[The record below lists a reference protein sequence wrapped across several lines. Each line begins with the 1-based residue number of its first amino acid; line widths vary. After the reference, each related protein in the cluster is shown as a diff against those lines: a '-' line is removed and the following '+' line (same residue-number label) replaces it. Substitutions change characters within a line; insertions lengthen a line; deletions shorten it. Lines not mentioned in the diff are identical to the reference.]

1 MRITDFIH
9 KTTAFTLAE
18 MMVILTVMSVVMAAT
33 MPIITAPDSAMLGGT
48 VSDDN
53 LWAKGN
59 NFKSISTANFVA
71 VGMAPDV
78 NTPSTGTAGLFINNK
93 ADESSPSQILFTV
106 SPDGKKVYNAGRLYL
121 GYMDTYNVAIG
132 ANALMDTKLEMPAAV
147 HNDYKNVAIGDWTM
161 KRGSTSG
168 RVGSVAIGSMAS
180 YGSSPYNSVAIGY
193 AALAVGSTQN
203 NDNNVGIGYMAGYDG
218 SPSNP
223 LNRTVDIGYLAGYNT
238 SSYGYRE
245 NLTNIG
251 YQAGAMSEARHAVNI
266 GYLAGFG
273 NHPTSTGSN
282 QVLGAVNIG
291 TNAGAMP
298 IMVYDNTSNGRSA
311 NYHVAMGDHA
321 LYAPM
326 ASVDEVVA
334 VGSYAGYNLKGDSI
348 GSVFI
353 GRKAGY
359 NIQQGNPHNF
369 ELVNIGNYAGY
380 RGSGTAVAIGYKAG
394 ATLANYTTYAGAGSS
409 QTAKKMNEIA
419 IGYMSGANTLDSKTT
434 SYGNIAIGHYSLTG
448 ANSSNSQ
455 LMVNNICIGKESCYQ
470 GSNATYS
477 LFLGKYASAAPGTLS
492 TRKDTMFSVI
502 AYEWPLF
509 DYTHTKDSKYGYSR
523 ISSAGAQ
530 GGGMVGFD
538 TTSKRILHYT
548 GTDGFSYAQMVV
560 AQTKQ
565 YWGDATYFRSTAF
578 IFDTTRLYGPST
590 ALSSYVT
597 SDKTLKENINP
608 LKYSLNE
615 LRNINVY
622 EYNYRDEPS
631 TRRIG
636 VIAQELLNIV
646 PEAVD
651 KTNQNAYKVNP
662 DWIFYTM
669 VNSLRDLDKTVES
682 CKSSL
687 LAYAK
692 EYQSLST
699 KMKSLEKEQKQLE
712 KERKSL
718 ERQINKAYRKAK
730 KMEKSA

>member
-53 LWAKGN
+53 LWIKGN

-132 ANALMDTKLEMPAAV
+132 ANALTETKLEIPAAV
-147 HNDYKNVAIGDWTM
+147 YNDYKNVAIGDWAM
-161 KRGSTSG
+161 GRGSTSG

-218 SPSNP
+218 SPSHP
-223 LNRTVDIGYLAGYNT
+223 LNRTVNIGYLAGYNT

-273 NHPTSTGSN
+273 NHPTAPTSN

-298 IMVYDNTSNGRSA
+298 LMADDNTSNCRSA

-334 VGSYAGYNLKGDSI
+334 IGAYAGYNLRGDTKGA
-348 GSVFI
+348 VFI
-353 GRKAGY
+353 GNRAGY
-359 NIQQGNPHNF
+359 QIQQGNIRNY
-369 ELVNIGNYAGY
+369 ELVSIGSYANYNGV
-380 RGSGTAVAIGYKAG
+380 GTTVAIGYMAG
-394 ATLANYTTYAGAGSS
+394 STKGAISNYAGSGSS
-409 QTAKKMNEIA
+409 QTQNDKKMNEIA
-419 IGYMSGANTLDSKTT
+419 IGHKAGASCVNSRLN
-434 SYGNIAIGHYSLTG
+434 SYGNIAIGHNALEET
-448 ANSSNSQ
+448 
-455 LMVNNICIGKESCYQ
+455 NNYNAVIKSICIGYGSC
-470 GSNATYS
+470 APDTKAVYS
-477 LFLGKYASAAPGTLS
+477 ILLGQYASANPNTGS
-492 TRKDTMFSVI
+492 NNKYPMFSIISPTWYTNASYLGLDGIHRNPKGGTVVRFDNSSLNRLLKYRSSDANNYSQMIIAETSLVNSPIGNDNDYNDNSVI
-502 AYEWPLF
+502 ILDA
-509 DYTHTKDSKYGYSR
+509 TNIYGP
-523 ISSAGAQ
+523 
-530 GGGMVGFD
+530 
-538 TTSKRILHYT
+538 TSKPTGYT
-548 GTDGFSYAQMVV
+548 S
-560 AQTKQ
+560 
-565 YWGDATYFRSTAF
+565 
-578 IFDTTRLYGPST
+578 
-590 ALSSYVT
+590 
-597 SDKTLKENINP
+597 SDKTLKENVKP
-608 LKYSLNE
+608 LKYSLAEINR
-615 LRNINVY
+615 LNVY
-622 EYNYRDEPS
+622 EYSYQDEPDV
-631 TRRIG
+631 RRIG
-636 VIAQELLNIV
+636 VIAQELKKVI

-651 KTNQNAYKVNP
+651 ISKKESFTINP
-662 DWIFYTM
+662 DWVFYTM
-669 VNSLRDLDKTVES
+669 FNAVKELDKTVES

-692 EYQSLST
+692 EYQSLSI

-718 ERQINKAYRKAK
+718 EKQINKAYRKAE

>member
-53 LWAKGN
+53 LWTKGT

-121 GYMDTYNVAIG
+121 GYMDNYNVAIG
-132 ANALMDTKLEMPAAV
+132 ANALTETKLEIPAAV
-147 HNDYKNVAIGDWTM
+147 YNDYKNVAIGDWAM
-161 KRGSTSG
+161 RRGSTSG
-168 RVGSVAIGSMAS
+168 RIGSVAIGSMAF

-218 SPSNP
+218 NPSHP

-273 NHPTSTGSN
+273 NHPTSSSSN

-298 IMVYDNTSNGRSA
+298 LMADDNTSNRRSA

-334 VGSYAGYNLKGDSI
+334 IGAYAGYNLRGDTKGA
-348 GSVFI
+348 VFI
-353 GRKAGY
+353 GNRAGY
-359 NIQQGNPHNF
+359 QIQQGNIRNY
-369 ELVNIGNYAGY
+369 ELVSIGSYANYNGV
-380 RGSGTAVAIGYKAG
+380 GTTVAIGYMAG
-394 ATLANYTTYAGAGSS
+394 STKGAISNYTGSGSS
-409 QTAKKMNEIA
+409 QTQNDKKMNEIA
-419 IGYMSGANTLDSKTT
+419 IGHKAGASCVNDRLN
-434 SYGNIAIGHYSLTG
+434 SYGNIAIGHNALEET
-448 ANSSNSQ
+448 
-455 LMVNNICIGKESCYQ
+455 NNNNAVIKSICIGYGSCAP
-470 GSNATYS
+470 NTKAVYS
-477 LFLGKYASAAPGTLS
+477 ILLGQYASANPNTGS
-492 TRKDTMFSVI
+492 NNKYPMFSVI
-502 AYEWPLF
+502 SPAWNTNTSYLGLDGIHRNPKGGTVVRF
-509 DYTHTKDSKYGYSR
+509 DNSSSNRLLKYRSSDANNYSQM
-523 ISSAGAQ
+523 IIAETSLSN
-530 GGGMVGFD
+530 VFD
-538 TTSKRILHYT
+538 FYNDYSVIILDATNIYGPTSKPTGYT
-548 GTDGFSYAQMVV
+548 S
-560 AQTKQ
+560 
-565 YWGDATYFRSTAF
+565 
-578 IFDTTRLYGPST
+578 
-590 ALSSYVT
+590 
-597 SDKTLKENINP
+597 SDKTLKENVKP
-608 LKYSLNE
+608 LKYSLAEINR
-615 LRNINVY
+615 LNVY
-622 EYNYRDEPS
+622 EYSYQDEPDV
-631 TRRIG
+631 RRIG
-636 VIAQELLNIV
+636 VIAQELKKVI

-651 KTNQNAYKVNP
+651 ISKKESFTINP
-662 DWIFYTM
+662 DWVFYTM
-669 VNSLRDLDKTVES
+669 FNAVKELDKTVES

-692 EYQSLST
+692 EYQSLSI

-718 ERQINKAYRKAK
+718 EKQINKAYRKAE

>member
-132 ANALMDTKLEMPAAV
+132 ANALMNTKLEMPAAV

-161 KRGSTSG
+161 GRGSTSG

-193 AALAVGSTQN
+193 AALAVGKTQN

-218 SPSNP
+218 SPSHP
-223 LNRTVDIGYLAGYNT
+223 LNRTVNIGYLAGYNT

-273 NHPTSTGSN
+273 NHPTGPTSN

-298 IMVYDNTSNGRSA
+298 IAEYVNTSINCSA

-326 ASVDEVVA
+326 ALVDEVVA
-334 VGSYAGYNLKGDSI
+334 VGSYAGYNLRGDTKGA
-348 GSVFI
+348 VFI
-353 GRKAGY
+353 GNRAGY
-359 NIQQGNPHNF
+359 QIQQGNIRNY
-369 ELVNIGNYAGY
+369 ELVSIGSYANYNGV
-380 RGSGTAVAIGYKAG
+380 GTTVAIGYMAG
-394 ATLANYTTYAGAGSS
+394 STKGAISNYAGSGSS
-409 QTAKKMNEIA
+409 QTQSDKKMNEIA
-419 IGYMSGANTLDSKTT
+419 IGHKAGASSVNSRLN
-434 SYGNIAIGHYSLTG
+434 SYGNIAIGHNALEET
-448 ANSSNSQ
+448 
-455 LMVNNICIGKESCYQ
+455 NNNNAVIKSICIGYGSC
-470 GSNATYS
+470 APDTKAVYS
-477 LFLGKYASAAPGTLS
+477 ILLGQYASANPNTGS
-492 TRKDTMFSVI
+492 NNKYPMFSVI
-502 AYEWPLF
+502 SPTWYTNASYLGLDGIHRNPKGGTVVRF
-509 DYTHTKDSKYGYSR
+509 DNSSLNRLLKYRSSDANNYSQMIIAETSLSKTFDFYNDYSVIILDATNIYGP
-523 ISSAGAQ
+523 
-530 GGGMVGFD
+530 
-538 TTSKRILHYT
+538 TSKPTGYT
-548 GTDGFSYAQMVV
+548 S
-560 AQTKQ
+560 
-565 YWGDATYFRSTAF
+565 
-578 IFDTTRLYGPST
+578 
-590 ALSSYVT
+590 
-597 SDKTLKENINP
+597 SDKTLKENVKP
-608 LKYSLNE
+608 LKYSLAEINR
-615 LRNINVY
+615 LNVY
-622 EYNYRDEPS
+622 EYSYQDEPDV
-631 TRRIG
+631 RRIG
-636 VIAQELLNIV
+636 VIAQELKKVI

-651 KTNQNAYKVNP
+651 ISKKESFTINP
-662 DWIFYTM
+662 DWVFYTM
-669 VNSLRDLDKTVES
+669 FNAIKELDKTVES

-692 EYQSLST
+692 EYQSLSI

-718 ERQINKAYRKAK
+718 EKQINKAYRKAE

>member
-9 KTTAFTLAE
+9 RTTAFTLAE

-48 VSDDN
+48 VSGDN

-132 ANALMDTKLEMPAAV
+132 ANALTETKLEIPATV

-161 KRGSTSG
+161 GRGSTSG

-193 AALAVGSTQN
+193 AALAVGKTQN

-251 YQAGAMSEARHAVNI
+251 YQAGAMSEAKHAVNI

-273 NHPTSTGSN
+273 NHPTGSY

-298 IMVYDNTSNGRSA
+298 LMADDNTSNRRSA

-334 VGSYAGYNLKGDSI
+334 IGAYAGYNLRGDTKGA
-348 GSVFI
+348 VFI
-353 GRKAGY
+353 GNRAGY
-359 NIQQGNPHNF
+359 QIQQGNIRNY
-369 ELVNIGNYAGY
+369 ELVSIGSYANYNGV
-380 RGSGTAVAIGYKAG
+380 GTTVAIGYMAG
-394 ATLANYTTYAGAGSS
+394 STKGAISNYTGSGSS
-409 QTAKKMNEIA
+409 QTQNDKKMNEIA
-419 IGYMSGANTLDSKTT
+419 IGHKAGASCVNDRLN
-434 SYGNIAIGHYSLTG
+434 SYGNIAIGHNALEET
-448 ANSSNSQ
+448 
-455 LMVNNICIGKESCYQ
+455 NNNNAVIKSICIGYGSCAP
-470 GSNATYS
+470 NTKAVYS
-477 LFLGKYASAAPGTLS
+477 ILLGQYASANPNTGS
-492 TRKDTMFSVI
+492 NNKYPMFSVI
-502 AYEWPLF
+502 SPAWNTNTSYLGLDGIHRNPKGGTVVRF
-509 DYTHTKDSKYGYSR
+509 DNSSSNRLLKYRSSDANNYSQMIIAETR
-523 ISSAGAQ
+523 LSN
-530 GGGMVGFD
+530 VFD
-538 TTSKRILHYT
+538 FYNDYSVIILDATNIYGPTSKPTGYT
-548 GTDGFSYAQMVV
+548 S
-560 AQTKQ
+560 
-565 YWGDATYFRSTAF
+565 
-578 IFDTTRLYGPST
+578 
-590 ALSSYVT
+590 
-597 SDKTLKENINP
+597 SDKTLKENVKP
-608 LKYSLNE
+608 LKYSLAEINR
-615 LRNINVY
+615 LNVY
-622 EYNYRDEPS
+622 EYSYQDEPDV
-631 TRRIG
+631 RRIG
-636 VIAQELLNIV
+636 VIAQELKKVI

-651 KTNQNAYKVNP
+651 ISKKESFTINP
-662 DWIFYTM
+662 DWVFYTM
-669 VNSLRDLDKTVES
+669 FNAVKELDKTVES

-692 EYQSLST
+692 EYQSLSI

-718 ERQINKAYRKAK
+718 EKQINKAYRKAE

>member
-53 LWAKGN
+53 LWIKGN

-132 ANALMDTKLEMPAAV
+132 ANALTETKLEIPAAV
-147 HNDYKNVAIGDWTM
+147 YNDYKNVAIGDWAM
-161 KRGSTSG
+161 RRGSTSG
-168 RVGSVAIGSMAS
+168 RIGSVAIGSMAF

-218 SPSNP
+218 SPSHP

-273 NHPTSTGSN
+273 NHPTSSSSN

-298 IMVYDNTSNGRSA
+298 IAEYVNTSNNCSA

-326 ASVDEVVA
+326 ALVDEVVA
-334 VGSYAGYNLKGDSI
+334 IGSYAGYNLRGDTKGA
-348 GSVFI
+348 VFI
-353 GRKAGY
+353 GNRAGY
-359 NIQQGNPHNF
+359 QIQQGNIRNY
-369 ELVNIGNYAGY
+369 ELVSIGSYANYNGV
-380 RGSGTAVAIGYKAG
+380 GTTVAIGYMAG
-394 ATLANYTTYAGAGSS
+394 STKGAISNYTGSGSS
-409 QTAKKMNEIA
+409 QTQNDKKMNEIA
-419 IGYMSGANTLDSKTT
+419 IGHKAGASCVNDRLN
-434 SYGNIAIGHYSLTG
+434 SYGNIAIGHNALEET
-448 ANSSNSQ
+448 
-455 LMVNNICIGKESCYQ
+455 NNNNAVIKSICIGYGSCAP
-470 GSNATYS
+470 NTKAVYS
-477 LFLGKYASAAPGTLS
+477 ILLGQYASANPNTGS
-492 TRKDTMFSVI
+492 NNKYPMFSVI
-502 AYEWPLF
+502 SPAWNTNASYLGLDGIHRNPKGGTVVRF
-509 DYTHTKDSKYGYSR
+509 DNSSSNRLLKYRSSDANNYSQMIIAETR
-523 ISSAGAQ
+523 LSN
-530 GGGMVGFD
+530 VFD
-538 TTSKRILHYT
+538 FYNDYSVIILDATNIYGPTSKPTGYT
-548 GTDGFSYAQMVV
+548 S
-560 AQTKQ
+560 
-565 YWGDATYFRSTAF
+565 
-578 IFDTTRLYGPST
+578 
-590 ALSSYVT
+590 
-597 SDKTLKENINP
+597 SDKTLKENVKP
-608 LKYSLNE
+608 LKYSLAEINR
-615 LRNINVY
+615 LNVY
-622 EYNYRDEPS
+622 EYSYQDEPDV
-631 TRRIG
+631 RRIG
-636 VIAQELLNIV
+636 VIAQELKKVI

-651 KTNQNAYKVNP
+651 ISKKESFTINP
-662 DWIFYTM
+662 DWVFYTM
-669 VNSLRDLDKTVES
+669 FNAVKELDKTVES

-692 EYQSLST
+692 EYQSLSI

-718 ERQINKAYRKAK
+718 EKQINKAYRKAE

>member
-1 MRITDFIH
+1 MHIRELLH

-48 VSDDN
+48 VSGDN
-53 LWAKGN
+53 LWTKGN

-106 SPDGKKVYNAGRLYL
+106 SPDGKTVYNAGRLYL
-121 GYMDTYNVAIG
+121 GSMDTYNVAIG
-132 ANALMDTKLEMPAAV
+132 ANALTETKLQIPAV
-147 HNDYKNVAIGDWTM
+147 VYNDYKNVAIGDWAM
-161 KRGSTSG
+161 GRGSASG

-218 SPSNP
+218 SPSHP

-273 NHPTSTGSN
+273 NHPTGAGSN

-298 IMVYDNTSNGRSA
+298 LSEYDNTSNDRSA

-334 VGSYAGYNLKGDSI
+334 IGSYAGYNLRGDTKGA
-348 GSVFI
+348 VFI
-353 GRKAGY
+353 GNKAGY
-359 NIQQGNPHNF
+359 RIQQGNIRNY
-369 ELVNIGNYAGY
+369 ELVSIGSYANYNGV
-380 RGSGTAVAIGYKAG
+380 GTTVAIGYMAG
-394 ATLANYTTYAGAGSS
+394 STKGAISNYAGSGRS
-409 QTAKKMNEIA
+409 QTQNDKKMNEIA
-419 IGYMSGANTLDSKTT
+419 IGHKAGASCANSRLN
-434 SYGNIAIGHYSLTG
+434 SYGNIAIGHNALEET
-448 ANSSNSQ
+448 ND
-455 LMVNNICIGKESCYQ
+455 NNAVIKSICIGYGSCAP
-470 GSNATYS
+470 NTKAVYS
-477 LFLGKYASAAPGTLS
+477 ILLGQYASANPNTGS
-492 TRKDTMFSVI
+492 NNKYPMFSVI
-502 AYEWPLF
+502 SPAWYTKASYLGLDGIHRNPKGGTAVLF
-509 DYTHTKDSKYGYSR
+509 DNSSSNRLLKYRSNDANNYSQMIIAETSLDNSPIGNDNAYNDSSVIILDATNIYGP
-523 ISSAGAQ
+523 
-530 GGGMVGFD
+530 
-538 TTSKRILHYT
+538 TSKPTGYT
-548 GTDGFSYAQMVV
+548 S
-560 AQTKQ
+560 
-565 YWGDATYFRSTAF
+565 
-578 IFDTTRLYGPST
+578 
-590 ALSSYVT
+590 
-597 SDKTLKENINP
+597 SDKTLKENVKP
-608 LKYSLNE
+608 LKYSLAEINR
-615 LRNINVY
+615 LNVY
-622 EYNYRDEPS
+622 EYSYQDEPDV
-631 TRRIG
+631 RRIG
-636 VIAQELLNIV
+636 VIAQELKKVI

-651 KTNQNAYKVNP
+651 ISKKESFTINP
-662 DWIFYTM
+662 DWVFYTLFNA
-669 VNSLRDLDKTVES
+669 VKELDKTVES

-692 EYQSLST
+692 EYQSLSI

-718 ERQINKAYRKAK
+718 EKQINKAYRKAE

>member
-53 LWAKGN
+53 LWTKGT

-121 GYMDTYNVAIG
+121 GYMDNYNVAIG
-132 ANALMDTKLEMPAAV
+132 ANALTETKLEIPAAV
-147 HNDYKNVAIGDWTM
+147 YNDYKNVAIGDWAM
-161 KRGSTSG
+161 RRGSTSG
-168 RVGSVAIGSMAS
+168 RIGSVAIGSMAF

-218 SPSNP
+218 NPSHP
-223 LNRTVDIGYLAGYNT
+223 LNRTVNIGYLAGYNT

-273 NHPTSTGSN
+273 NHPTGN
-282 QVLGAVNIG
+282 YQVLGAVNIG

-298 IMVYDNTSNGRSA
+298 LMADGNTSNRRSA

-334 VGSYAGYNLKGDSI
+334 IGAYAGYNLRGDTKGA
-348 GSVFI
+348 VFI
-353 GRKAGY
+353 GNRAGY
-359 NIQQGNPHNF
+359 QIQQGNIRNY
-369 ELVNIGNYAGY
+369 ELVSIGSYANYNGV
-380 RGSGTAVAIGYKAG
+380 GTTVAIGYMAG
-394 ATLANYTTYAGAGSS
+394 STKGAISNYTGSGSS
-409 QTAKKMNEIA
+409 QTQNDKKMNEIA
-419 IGYMSGANTLDSKTT
+419 IGHKAGASCVNDRLN
-434 SYGNIAIGHYSLTG
+434 SYGNIAIGHNALEET
-448 ANSSNSQ
+448 
-455 LMVNNICIGKESCYQ
+455 NNNNNAVIKSICIGYGSCAP
-470 GSNATYS
+470 NTKAVYS
-477 LFLGKYASAAPGTLS
+477 ILLGQYASANPNTGS
-492 TRKDTMFSVI
+492 NNKYPMFSVI
-502 AYEWPLF
+502 SPAWNTNASYLGLDGIHRNPKGGTVVRF
-509 DYTHTKDSKYGYSR
+509 DNSSSNRLLKYRSSDANNYSQMIIAETR
-523 ISSAGAQ
+523 LSN
-530 GGGMVGFD
+530 VFD
-538 TTSKRILHYT
+538 FYNDYSVIILDATNIYGPTSKPTGYT
-548 GTDGFSYAQMVV
+548 S
-560 AQTKQ
+560 
-565 YWGDATYFRSTAF
+565 
-578 IFDTTRLYGPST
+578 
-590 ALSSYVT
+590 
-597 SDKTLKENINP
+597 SDKTLKENVKP
-608 LKYSLNE
+608 LKYSLAEINR
-615 LRNINVY
+615 LNVY
-622 EYNYRDEPS
+622 EYSYQDEPDV
-631 TRRIG
+631 RRIG
-636 VIAQELLNIV
+636 VIAQELKKVI

-651 KTNQNAYKVNP
+651 ISKKESFTINP
-662 DWIFYTM
+662 DWVFYTM
-669 VNSLRDLDKTVES
+669 FNAVKELDKTVES

-692 EYQSLST
+692 EYQSLSI

-712 KERKSL
+712 TERKSL
-718 ERQINKAYRKAK
+718 EKQINKAYRKAE

>member
-53 LWAKGN
+53 LWTKGT

-106 SPDGKKVYNAGRLYL
+106 SPDGKTVYNAGRLYL
-121 GYMDTYNVAIG
+121 GSMDTYNVAIG
-132 ANALMDTKLEMPAAV
+132 ANALTETKLEIPAAV
-147 HNDYKNVAIGDWTM
+147 YNDYKNVAIGDWAM
-161 KRGSTSG
+161 RRGSTSG
-168 RVGSVAIGSMAS
+168 RIGSVAIGSMAF

-218 SPSNP
+218 NPSHP
-223 LNRTVDIGYLAGYNT
+223 LNRTVNIGYLAGYNT

-273 NHPTSTGSN
+273 NHPTGSY

-298 IMVYDNTSNGRSA
+298 LMADGNTSNRRSA

-334 VGSYAGYNLKGDSI
+334 IGAYAGYNLRGDTKGA
-348 GSVFI
+348 VFI
-353 GRKAGY
+353 GNKAGY
-359 NIQQGNPHNF
+359 RIQQGNIRNY
-369 ELVNIGNYAGY
+369 ELVSIGSYANYNGV
-380 RGSGTAVAIGYKAG
+380 GTTVAIGYMAG
-394 ATLANYTTYAGAGSS
+394 STKGAISNYTGSGSS
-409 QTAKKMNEIA
+409 QTQNDKKMNEIA
-419 IGYMSGANTLDSKTT
+419 IGHKAGASSVNSRLN
-434 SYGNIAIGHYSLTG
+434 SYGNIAIGHNALEET
-448 ANSSNSQ
+448 
-455 LMVNNICIGKESCYQ
+455 NNNNAVIKSICIGYGSCAP
-470 GSNATYS
+470 NTKAVYS
-477 LFLGKYASAAPGTLS
+477 ILLGQYASANPNTGS
-492 TRKDTMFSVI
+492 NNKYPMFSVI
-502 AYEWPLF
+502 SPAWNTNASYLGLDGIHRNPKGGTVVRF
-509 DYTHTKDSKYGYSR
+509 DNSSSNRLLKYRSSDANNYSQMIIAETR
-523 ISSAGAQ
+523 LSN
-530 GGGMVGFD
+530 VFD
-538 TTSKRILHYT
+538 FYNDYSVIILDATNIYGPTSKPTGYT
-548 GTDGFSYAQMVV
+548 S
-560 AQTKQ
+560 
-565 YWGDATYFRSTAF
+565 
-578 IFDTTRLYGPST
+578 
-590 ALSSYVT
+590 
-597 SDKTLKENINP
+597 SDKTLKENVKP
-608 LKYSLNE
+608 LKYSLAEINR
-615 LRNINVY
+615 LNVY
-622 EYNYRDEPS
+622 EYSYQDEPDV
-631 TRRIG
+631 RRIG
-636 VIAQELLNIV
+636 VIAQELKKVI

-651 KTNQNAYKVNP
+651 ISKKESFTINP
-662 DWIFYTM
+662 DWVFYTM
-669 VNSLRDLDKTVES
+669 FNAVKELDKTVES

-692 EYQSLST
+692 EYQSLSI

-712 KERKSL
+712 TERKSL
-718 ERQINKAYRKAK
+718 EKQINKAYRKAE

>member
-53 LWAKGN
+53 LWTKGT

-121 GYMDTYNVAIG
+121 GYMDNYNVAIG
-132 ANALMDTKLEMPAAV
+132 ANALTETKLEIPAAV
-147 HNDYKNVAIGDWTM
+147 YNDYKNVAIGDWAM
-161 KRGSTSG
+161 RRGSTSG
-168 RVGSVAIGSMAS
+168 RIGSVAIGSMAF

-218 SPSNP
+218 NPSHP
-223 LNRTVDIGYLAGYNT
+223 LNRTVNIGYLAGYNT

-273 NHPTSTGSN
+273 NHPTGSY

-298 IMVYDNTSNGRSA
+298 LMADGNTSNRRSA

-334 VGSYAGYNLKGDSI
+334 IGAYAGYNLRGDTKGA
-348 GSVFI
+348 VFI
-353 GRKAGY
+353 GNRAGY
-359 NIQQGNPHNF
+359 QIQQGNIRNY
-369 ELVNIGNYAGY
+369 ELVSIGSYANYNGV
-380 RGSGTAVAIGYKAG
+380 GTTVAIGYMAG
-394 ATLANYTTYAGAGSS
+394 STKGAISNYTGSGSS
-409 QTAKKMNEIA
+409 QTQNDKKMNEIA
-419 IGYMSGANTLDSKTT
+419 IGHKAGASCVNDRLN
-434 SYGNIAIGHYSLTG
+434 SYGNIAIGHNALEET
-448 ANSSNSQ
+448 
-455 LMVNNICIGKESCYQ
+455 NNNNAVIKSICIGYGSCAP
-470 GSNATYS
+470 NTKAVYS
-477 LFLGKYASAAPGTLS
+477 ILLGQYASANPNTGS
-492 TRKDTMFSVI
+492 NNKYPMFSVI
-502 AYEWPLF
+502 SPAWNTNASYLGLDGIHRNPKGGTVVRF
-509 DYTHTKDSKYGYSR
+509 DNSSSNRLLKYRSSDANNYSQMIIAETR
-523 ISSAGAQ
+523 LSN
-530 GGGMVGFD
+530 VFD
-538 TTSKRILHYT
+538 FYNDYSVIILDATNIYGPTSKPTGYT
-548 GTDGFSYAQMVV
+548 S
-560 AQTKQ
+560 
-565 YWGDATYFRSTAF
+565 
-578 IFDTTRLYGPST
+578 
-590 ALSSYVT
+590 
-597 SDKTLKENINP
+597 SDKTLKENVKP
-608 LKYSLNE
+608 LKYSLAEINR
-615 LRNINVY
+615 LNVY
-622 EYNYRDEPS
+622 EYSYQDEPDV
-631 TRRIG
+631 RRIG
-636 VIAQELLNIV
+636 VIAQELKKVI

-651 KTNQNAYKVNP
+651 ISKKESFTINP
-662 DWIFYTM
+662 DWVFYTM
-669 VNSLRDLDKTVES
+669 FNAVKELDKTVES

-692 EYQSLST
+692 EYQSLSI

-712 KERKSL
+712 TERKSL
-718 ERQINKAYRKAK
+718 EKQINKAYRKAE

>member
-9 KTTAFTLAE
+9 RTTAFTLAE

-53 LWAKGN
+53 LWIKGN

-147 HNDYKNVAIGDWTM
+147 HNDGKNVAIGDWTM

-203 NDNNVGIGYMAGYDG
+203 NYNSVGIGYMAGYDG

-223 LNRTVDIGYLAGYNT
+223 LNRTVDIGYLAGYNA

-273 NHPTSTGSN
+273 NHPTGPTSN

-298 IMVYDNTSNGRSA
+298 IMVYDNTSNDRSA

-334 VGSYAGYNLKGDSI
+334 VGSYAGYNLRGDSK

-353 GRKAGY
+353 GYKSGY
-359 NIQQGNPHNF
+359 ELQQGDPH
-369 ELVNIGNYAGY
+369 EQIVAIGSYAGY
-380 RGSGTAVAIGYKAG
+380 HSSSAAVAIGQYAGVFAPLSFSIYAGNGKNAKQNEKTMNEVVIGYKAG
-394 ATLANYTTYAGAGSS
+394 HIKNRG
-409 QTAKKMNEIA
+409 N
-419 IGYMSGANTLDSKTT
+419 
-434 SYGNIAIGHYSLTG
+434 SYGNIMIGNWAGENINENTQRTLV
-448 ANSSNSQ
+448 NS
-455 LMVNNICIGKESCYQ
+455 ICIGNKSCEY
-470 GSNATYS
+470 GTSAVYS
-477 LFLGKYASAAPGTLS
+477 LFIGKYASAAPTNSSKLGS
-492 TRKDTMFSVI
+492 FSMI
-502 AYEWPLF
+502 GFEWPKTGSGF
-509 DYTHTKDSKYGYSR
+509 KIDNTNVRNVMYYGT
-523 ISSAGAQ
+523 SSAANYGQMLITAGYQ
-530 GGGMVGFD
+530 GIYN
-538 TTSKRILHYT
+538 SSAI
-548 GTDGFSYAQMVV
+548 
-560 AQTKQ
+560 
-565 YWGDATYFRSTAF
+565 
-578 IFDTTRLYGPST
+578 IFDTTNLYGPS
-590 ALSSYVT
+590 SQPISY
-597 SDKTLKENINP
+597 SDKRLKENITP
-608 LKYSLNE
+608 LKYSLKD
-615 LRNINVY
+615 LGGVSVY
-622 EYNYRDEPS
+622 EYSYQDES
-631 TRRIG
+631 DVRRIG
-636 VIAQELLNIV
+636 VMAQDLLKTI

-651 KTNQNAYKVNP
+651 KSDKNHYTVNP
-662 DWIFYTM
+662 EWVFYTM
-669 VNSLRDLDKTVES
+669 FNAVKELDKTVES

-712 KERKSL
+712 RERKSL
-718 ERQINKAYRKAK
+718 ERQINKAYRKAE

>member
-1 MRITDFIH
+1 MHIRELLH

-48 VSDDN
+48 VSGDN
-53 LWAKGN
+53 LWTKGN

-106 SPDGKKVYNAGRLYL
+106 SPDGKTVYNAGRLYL
-121 GYMDTYNVAIG
+121 GSMDTYNVAIG
-132 ANALMDTKLEMPAAV
+132 ANALTETKLEIPAAV
-147 HNDYKNVAIGDWTM
+147 YNDYKNVAIGDWAM
-161 KRGSTSG
+161 RRGSTSG

-218 SPSNP
+218 SPSHP

-273 NHPTSTGSN
+273 NHPTDTGSN

-298 IMVYDNTSNGRSA
+298 LAEYDNTSNDRSA

-334 VGSYAGYNLKGDSI
+334 IGSYAGYNLRGDTKGA
-348 GSVFI
+348 VFI
-353 GRKAGY
+353 GNKAGY
-359 NIQQGNPHNF
+359 RIQQGNIRNY
-369 ELVNIGNYAGY
+369 ELVSIGSYANYNGV
-380 RGSGTAVAIGYKAG
+380 GTTVAIGYKAG
-394 ATLANYTTYAGAGSS
+394 STKGAISNYAGSGRS
-409 QTAKKMNEIA
+409 QTQNDKKMNEIA
-419 IGYMSGANTLDSKTT
+419 IGHKAGASSVNSRLN
-434 SYGNIAIGHYSLTG
+434 SYGNIAIGHNALEET
-448 ANSSNSQ
+448 ND
-455 LMVNNICIGKESCYQ
+455 NNAVIKSICIGYGSCAP
-470 GSNATYS
+470 NTKAVYS
-477 LFLGKYASAAPGTLS
+477 ILLGQYASANPNTGS
-492 TRKDTMFSVI
+492 NNKYPMFSVI
-502 AYEWPLF
+502 SPTWYTKASYLGLDGIHRNPKGGTVVLF
-509 DYTHTKDSKYGYSR
+509 DNSSSNRLLKYRSSDANNYSQMIIAETSLLNSPIGNDNDYNDSSVIILDATNIYGP
-523 ISSAGAQ
+523 
-530 GGGMVGFD
+530 
-538 TTSKRILHYT
+538 TSKPTGYT
-548 GTDGFSYAQMVV
+548 S
-560 AQTKQ
+560 
-565 YWGDATYFRSTAF
+565 
-578 IFDTTRLYGPST
+578 
-590 ALSSYVT
+590 
-597 SDKTLKENINP
+597 SDKTLKENVKP
-608 LKYSLNE
+608 LKYSLAEINR
-615 LRNINVY
+615 LNVY
-622 EYNYRDEPS
+622 EYSYQDEPDV
-631 TRRIG
+631 RRIG
-636 VIAQELLNIV
+636 VIAQELKKVI

-651 KTNQNAYKVNP
+651 ISKKESFTINP
-662 DWIFYTM
+662 DWVFYTM
-669 VNSLRDLDKTVES
+669 FNAVKELDKTVES

-692 EYQSLST
+692 EYQSLSI

-718 ERQINKAYRKAK
+718 EKQINKAYRKAE

>member
-53 LWAKGN
+53 LWAKGT

-132 ANALMDTKLEMPAAV
+132 ANALMNTKLEMPAAV

-161 KRGSTSG
+161 GRGSTSG

-193 AALAVGSTQN
+193 AALAVGKTQN

-273 NHPTSTGSN
+273 NHPTSAGSN

-298 IMVYDNTSNGRSA
+298 ITVYDNTLNNRSA

-334 VGSYAGYNLKGDSI
+334 VGSYAGYNLRGDTKGA
-348 GSVFI
+348 VFI
-353 GRKAGY
+353 GNRAGY
-359 NIQQGNPHNF
+359 QIQQGNIRNY
-369 ELVNIGNYAGY
+369 ELVSIGSYANYNGV
-380 RGSGTAVAIGYKAG
+380 GTTVAIGYMAG
-394 ATLANYTTYAGAGSS
+394 STKGAISNYTGSGSS
-409 QTAKKMNEIA
+409 QTQNDKKMNEIA
-419 IGYMSGANTLDSKTT
+419 IGHKAGASCVNDRLN
-434 SYGNIAIGHYSLTG
+434 SYGNIAIGHNALEET
-448 ANSSNSQ
+448 
-455 LMVNNICIGKESCYQ
+455 NNNNAVIKSICIGYGSCAP
-470 GSNATYS
+470 NTKAVYS
-477 LFLGKYASAAPGTLS
+477 ILLGQYASANPNTGS
-492 TRKDTMFSVI
+492 NNKYPMFSVI
-502 AYEWPLF
+502 SPAWNTNTSYLGLDGIHRNPKGGTVVRF
-509 DYTHTKDSKYGYSR
+509 DNSSSNRLLKYRSSDANNYSQM
-523 ISSAGAQ
+523 IIAETSLSN
-530 GGGMVGFD
+530 VFD
-538 TTSKRILHYT
+538 FYNDYSVIILDATNIYGPTSKPTGYT
-548 GTDGFSYAQMVV
+548 S
-560 AQTKQ
+560 
-565 YWGDATYFRSTAF
+565 
-578 IFDTTRLYGPST
+578 
-590 ALSSYVT
+590 
-597 SDKTLKENINP
+597 SDKTLKENVKP
-608 LKYSLNE
+608 LKYSLAEINR
-615 LRNINVY
+615 LNVY
-622 EYNYRDEPS
+622 EYSYQDEPDV
-631 TRRIG
+631 RRIG
-636 VIAQELLNIV
+636 VIAQELKKVI

-651 KTNQNAYKVNP
+651 ISKKESFTINP
-662 DWIFYTM
+662 DWVFYTM
-669 VNSLRDLDKTVES
+669 FNAIKELDKTVES

-692 EYQSLST
+692 EYQSLSI

-718 ERQINKAYRKAK
+718 EKQINKAYRKAE

>member
-53 LWAKGN
+53 LWAKGT

-121 GYMDTYNVAIG
+121 GYMDNYNVAIG
-132 ANALMDTKLEMPAAV
+132 ANALTDTKLEIPAAV
-147 HNDYKNVAIGDWTM
+147 YNDHKNVAIGDWAM
-161 KRGSTSG
+161 RRGSTSG
-168 RVGSVAIGSMAS
+168 RIGSVAIGSMAF

-218 SPSNP
+218 SPSHP

-273 NHPTSTGSN
+273 NHPTSSSSN

-298 IMVYDNTSNGRSA
+298 LMADDNTSNRRSA

-334 VGSYAGYNLKGDSI
+334 IGAYAGYNLRGDTKGA
-348 GSVFI
+348 VFI
-353 GRKAGY
+353 GNRAGY
-359 NIQQGNPHNF
+359 QIQQGNIRNY
-369 ELVNIGNYAGY
+369 ELVSIGSYANYNGV
-380 RGSGTAVAIGYKAG
+380 GTTVAIGYMAG
-394 ATLANYTTYAGAGSS
+394 STKGAISNYTGSGSS
-409 QTAKKMNEIA
+409 QTQNDKKMNEIA
-419 IGYMSGANTLDSKTT
+419 IGHKAGASCVNDRLN
-434 SYGNIAIGHYSLTG
+434 SYGNIAIGHNALEET
-448 ANSSNSQ
+448 
-455 LMVNNICIGKESCYQ
+455 NNNNAVIKSICIGYGSCAP
-470 GSNATYS
+470 NTKAVYS
-477 LFLGKYASAAPGTLS
+477 ILLGQYASANPNTGS
-492 TRKDTMFSVI
+492 NNKYPMFSVI
-502 AYEWPLF
+502 SPAWNTNASYLGLDGIHRNPKGGTVVRF
-509 DYTHTKDSKYGYSR
+509 DNSSSNRLLKYRSSDANNYSQMIIAETR
-523 ISSAGAQ
+523 LSN
-530 GGGMVGFD
+530 VFD
-538 TTSKRILHYT
+538 FYNDYSVIILDATNIYGPTSKPTGYT
-548 GTDGFSYAQMVV
+548 S
-560 AQTKQ
+560 
-565 YWGDATYFRSTAF
+565 
-578 IFDTTRLYGPST
+578 
-590 ALSSYVT
+590 
-597 SDKTLKENINP
+597 SDKTLKENVKP
-608 LKYSLNE
+608 LKYSLAEINR
-615 LRNINVY
+615 LNVY
-622 EYNYRDEPS
+622 EYSYQDEPDV
-631 TRRIG
+631 RRIG
-636 VIAQELLNIV
+636 VIAQELKKVI

-651 KTNQNAYKVNP
+651 ISKKESFTINP
-662 DWIFYTM
+662 DWVFYTM
-669 VNSLRDLDKTVES
+669 FNAVKELDKTVES

-692 EYQSLST
+692 EYQSLSI

-712 KERKSL
+712 TERKSL
-718 ERQINKAYRKAK
+718 EKQINKAYRKAE

>member
-53 LWAKGN
+53 LWIKGN

-132 ANALMDTKLEMPAAV
+132 ANALTETKLEIPAAV
-147 HNDYKNVAIGDWTM
+147 YNDYKNVAIGDWAM
-161 KRGSTSG
+161 RRGSTSG

-218 SPSNP
+218 SPSHP

-273 NHPTSTGSN
+273 NHPTSSSSN

-298 IMVYDNTSNGRSA
+298 LMADDNTSNRRSA

-334 VGSYAGYNLKGDSI
+334 IGAYAGYNLRGDTKGA
-348 GSVFI
+348 VFI
-353 GRKAGY
+353 GNRAGY
-359 NIQQGNPHNF
+359 QIQQGNIRNY
-369 ELVNIGNYAGY
+369 ELVSIGSYANYNGV
-380 RGSGTAVAIGYKAG
+380 GTTVAIGYMAG
-394 ATLANYTTYAGAGSS
+394 STKGAISNYAGSGSS
-409 QTAKKMNEIA
+409 QTQNDKKMNEIA
-419 IGYMSGANTLDSKTT
+419 IGHKAGASCVNSWLK
-434 SYGNIAIGHYSLTG
+434 SYGNIAIGHNALEET
-448 ANSSNSQ
+448 
-455 LMVNNICIGKESCYQ
+455 NNYNAVIKSICIGYGSC
-470 GSNATYS
+470 APDTKAVYS
-477 LFLGKYASAAPGTLS
+477 ILLGQYASANPNTGS
-492 TRKDTMFSVI
+492 NNKYPMFSIISPAWYANASYLGLDGIHRNPKRGTVVRFDNSSSNRLLKYRSSDANNYSQMII
-502 AYEWPLF
+502 AETSLSNVF
-509 DYTHTKDSKYGYSR
+509 DYYNDYSVIILDATNIYGP
-523 ISSAGAQ
+523 
-530 GGGMVGFD
+530 
-538 TTSKRILHYT
+538 TSKPTGYT
-548 GTDGFSYAQMVV
+548 S
-560 AQTKQ
+560 
-565 YWGDATYFRSTAF
+565 
-578 IFDTTRLYGPST
+578 
-590 ALSSYVT
+590 
-597 SDKTLKENINP
+597 SDKTLKENVKP
-608 LKYSLNE
+608 LKYSLAEINR
-615 LRNINVY
+615 LNVY
-622 EYNYRDEPS
+622 EYSYQDEPDV
-631 TRRIG
+631 RRIG
-636 VIAQELLNIV
+636 VIAQELKKVI

-651 KTNQNAYKVNP
+651 ISKKESFTINP
-662 DWIFYTM
+662 DWVFYTM
-669 VNSLRDLDKTVES
+669 FNAVKELDKTVES

-692 EYQSLST
+692 EYQSLSI

-718 ERQINKAYRKAK
+718 EKQINKAYRKAE

>member
-48 VSDDN
+48 VSGDN
-53 LWAKGN
+53 LWAKGT

-132 ANALMDTKLEMPAAV
+132 ANALMNTKLEMPAAV

-161 KRGSTSG
+161 GRGSTSG

-193 AALAVGSTQN
+193 AALAVGKTQN

-218 SPSNP
+218 SPSHP
-223 LNRTVDIGYLAGYNT
+223 LNRTVNIGYLAGYNT

-298 IMVYDNTSNGRSA
+298 IAEYVNTSINCSA

-326 ASVDEVVA
+326 ALVDEVVA
-334 VGSYAGYNLKGDSI
+334 VGSYAGYNLRGDTKGA
-348 GSVFI
+348 VFI
-353 GRKAGY
+353 GNRAGY
-359 NIQQGNPHNF
+359 QIQQGNIRNY
-369 ELVNIGNYAGY
+369 ELVSIGSYANYNGV
-380 RGSGTAVAIGYKAG
+380 GTTVAIGYMAG
-394 ATLANYTTYAGAGSS
+394 STKGAISNYAGSGSS
-409 QTAKKMNEIA
+409 QTQNDKKMNEIA
-419 IGYMSGANTLDSKTT
+419 IGHKAGASSVNYMLN
-434 SYGNIAIGHYSLTG
+434 SYGNIAIGHNALEET
-448 ANSSNSQ
+448 ND
-455 LMVNNICIGKESCYQ
+455 NNAVIKSICIGYGSCAP
-470 GSNATYS
+470 NTKAVYS
-477 LFLGKYASAAPGTLS
+477 ILLGQYASANPNTGS
-492 TRKDTMFSVI
+492 NNKYPMFSVI
-502 AYEWPLF
+502 SPAWNTNTSYLGLDGIHRNPKGGTVVRF
-509 DYTHTKDSKYGYSR
+509 DNSSSNRLLKYRSSDANNYSQM
-523 ISSAGAQ
+523 IIAETSLSN
-530 GGGMVGFD
+530 VFD
-538 TTSKRILHYT
+538 FYNDYSVIILDATNIYGPTSKPTGYT
-548 GTDGFSYAQMVV
+548 S
-560 AQTKQ
+560 
-565 YWGDATYFRSTAF
+565 
-578 IFDTTRLYGPST
+578 
-590 ALSSYVT
+590 
-597 SDKTLKENINP
+597 SDKTLKENVKP
-608 LKYSLNE
+608 LKYSLAEINR
-615 LRNINVY
+615 LNVY
-622 EYNYRDEPS
+622 EYSYQDEPDV
-631 TRRIG
+631 RRIG
-636 VIAQELLNIV
+636 VIAQELKKVI

-651 KTNQNAYKVNP
+651 ISKKESFTINP
-662 DWIFYTM
+662 DWVFYTM
-669 VNSLRDLDKTVES
+669 FNAIKELDKTVES

-692 EYQSLST
+692 EYQSLSI

-718 ERQINKAYRKAK
+718 EKQINKAYRKAE

>member
-48 VSDDN
+48 VSGDN
-53 LWAKGN
+53 LWTKGT

-132 ANALMDTKLEMPAAV
+132 ANALMNTKLEMPAAV

-161 KRGSTSG
+161 GRGSTSG

-193 AALAVGSTQN
+193 AALAVGKTQN

-273 NHPTSTGSN
+273 NHPTSAGSN

-298 IMVYDNTSNGRSA
+298 ITVYDNTLNNRSA

-334 VGSYAGYNLKGDSI
+334 VGSYAGYNLRGDTKGA
-348 GSVFI
+348 VFI
-353 GRKAGY
+353 GNRAGY
-359 NIQQGNPHNF
+359 QIQQGNIRNY
-369 ELVNIGNYAGY
+369 ELVSIGSYANYNGV
-380 RGSGTAVAIGYKAG
+380 GTTVAIGYMAG
-394 ATLANYTTYAGAGSS
+394 STKGAISNYTGSGSS
-409 QTAKKMNEIA
+409 QTQNDKKMNEIA
-419 IGYMSGANTLDSKTT
+419 IGHKAGASCVNDRLN
-434 SYGNIAIGHYSLTG
+434 SYGNIAIGHNALEET
-448 ANSSNSQ
+448 
-455 LMVNNICIGKESCYQ
+455 NNNNAVIKSICIGYGSCAP
-470 GSNATYS
+470 NTKAVYS
-477 LFLGKYASAAPGTLS
+477 ILLGQYASANPNTGS
-492 TRKDTMFSVI
+492 NNKYPMFSVI
-502 AYEWPLF
+502 SPAWNTNTSYLGLDGIHRNPKGGTVVRF
-509 DYTHTKDSKYGYSR
+509 DNSSSNRLLKYRSSDANNYSQM
-523 ISSAGAQ
+523 IIAETSLSN
-530 GGGMVGFD
+530 VFD
-538 TTSKRILHYT
+538 FYNDYSVIILDATNIYGPTSKPTGYT
-548 GTDGFSYAQMVV
+548 S
-560 AQTKQ
+560 
-565 YWGDATYFRSTAF
+565 
-578 IFDTTRLYGPST
+578 
-590 ALSSYVT
+590 
-597 SDKTLKENINP
+597 SDKTLKENVKP
-608 LKYSLNE
+608 LKYSLAEINR
-615 LRNINVY
+615 LNVY
-622 EYNYRDEPS
+622 EYSYQDEPDV
-631 TRRIG
+631 RRIG
-636 VIAQELLNIV
+636 VIAQELKKVI

-651 KTNQNAYKVNP
+651 ISKKESFTINP
-662 DWIFYTM
+662 DWVFYTM
-669 VNSLRDLDKTVES
+669 FNAIKELDKTVES

-692 EYQSLST
+692 EYQSLSI

-718 ERQINKAYRKAK
+718 EKQINKAYRKAE

>member
-132 ANALMDTKLEMPAAV
+132 ANALTETKLEIPAAV

-161 KRGSTSG
+161 GRGSTSG

-193 AALAVGSTQN
+193 AALAVGKTQN

-273 NHPTSTGSN
+273 NHPTSAGSN

-298 IMVYDNTSNGRSA
+298 ITVYGNTLNNRSA

-334 VGSYAGYNLKGDSI
+334 VGSYAGYNLRGDTKGA
-348 GSVFI
+348 VFI
-353 GRKAGY
+353 GNRAGY
-359 NIQQGNPHNF
+359 QIQQGNIRNY
-369 ELVNIGNYAGY
+369 ELVSIGSYANYNGV
-380 RGSGTAVAIGYKAG
+380 GTTVAIGYMAG
-394 ATLANYTTYAGAGSS
+394 STKGAISNYAGSGSS
-409 QTAKKMNEIA
+409 QTQNDKKMNEIA
-419 IGYMSGANTLDSKTT
+419 IGHKAGASRVNSGLN
-434 SYGNIAIGHYSLTG
+434 SYGNIAIGHNALEET
-448 ANSSNSQ
+448 
-455 LMVNNICIGKESCYQ
+455 NNNNAVIKSICIGYGSC
-470 GSNATYS
+470 APDTKAVYS
-477 LFLGKYASAAPGTLS
+477 ILLGQYASANPNTGGNN
-492 TRKDTMFSVI
+492 KYPMFSVI
-502 AYEWPLF
+502 SPAWYTNASYLGLDGIHRNPKGGTVVRF
-509 DYTHTKDSKYGYSR
+509 DNSSLNRLLKYRSSDANNYSQMIIAETSLSKTFDFYNDYSVIILDATNIYGP
-523 ISSAGAQ
+523 
-530 GGGMVGFD
+530 
-538 TTSKRILHYT
+538 TSKPTGYT
-548 GTDGFSYAQMVV
+548 S
-560 AQTKQ
+560 
-565 YWGDATYFRSTAF
+565 
-578 IFDTTRLYGPST
+578 
-590 ALSSYVT
+590 
-597 SDKTLKENINP
+597 SDKTLKENVKP
-608 LKYSLNE
+608 LKYSLAEINR
-615 LRNINVY
+615 LNVY
-622 EYNYRDEPS
+622 EYSYQDEPDV
-631 TRRIG
+631 RRIG
-636 VIAQELLNIV
+636 VIAQELKKVI

-651 KTNQNAYKVNP
+651 ISKKESFTINP
-662 DWIFYTM
+662 DWVFYTM
-669 VNSLRDLDKTVES
+669 FNAIKELDKTVES

-692 EYQSLST
+692 EYQSLSI

-718 ERQINKAYRKAK
+718 EKQINKAYRKAE

>member
-53 LWAKGN
+53 LWTKGT

-121 GYMDTYNVAIG
+121 GYMDNYNVAIG
-132 ANALMDTKLEMPAAV
+132 ANALTETKLEIPAAV
-147 HNDYKNVAIGDWTM
+147 YNDYKNVAIGDWAM
-161 KRGSTSG
+161 RRGSTSG
-168 RVGSVAIGSMAS
+168 RIGSVAIGSMAF

-218 SPSNP
+218 NPSHP

-273 NHPTSTGSN
+273 NHPTSSSSN

-298 IMVYDNTSNGRSA
+298 LMADDNTSNRRSA

-334 VGSYAGYNLKGDSI
+334 IGAYAGYNLRGDTKGA
-348 GSVFI
+348 VFI
-353 GRKAGY
+353 GNRAGY
-359 NIQQGNPHNF
+359 QIQQGNIRNY
-369 ELVNIGNYAGY
+369 ELVSIGSYANYNGV
-380 RGSGTAVAIGYKAG
+380 GTTVAIGYMAG
-394 ATLANYTTYAGAGSS
+394 STKGAISNYTGSGSS
-409 QTAKKMNEIA
+409 QTQNDKKMNEIA
-419 IGYMSGANTLDSKTT
+419 IGHKAGASCVNDRLN
-434 SYGNIAIGHYSLTG
+434 SYGNIAIGHNALEET
-448 ANSSNSQ
+448 
-455 LMVNNICIGKESCYQ
+455 NNNNAVIKSICIGYGSCAP
-470 GSNATYS
+470 NTKAVYS
-477 LFLGKYASAAPGTLS
+477 ILLGQYASANPNTGS
-492 TRKDTMFSVI
+492 NNKYPMFSVI
-502 AYEWPLF
+502 SPAWNTNASYLGLDGIHRNPKGGTVVRF
-509 DYTHTKDSKYGYSR
+509 DNSSSNRLLKYRSSDANNYSQMIIAETR
-523 ISSAGAQ
+523 LSN
-530 GGGMVGFD
+530 VFD
-538 TTSKRILHYT
+538 FYNDYSVIILDATNIYGPTSKPTGYT
-548 GTDGFSYAQMVV
+548 S
-560 AQTKQ
+560 
-565 YWGDATYFRSTAF
+565 
-578 IFDTTRLYGPST
+578 
-590 ALSSYVT
+590 
-597 SDKTLKENINP
+597 SDKTLKENVKP
-608 LKYSLNE
+608 LKYSLAEINR
-615 LRNINVY
+615 LNVY
-622 EYNYRDEPS
+622 EYSYQDEPDV
-631 TRRIG
+631 RRIG
-636 VIAQELLNIV
+636 VIAQELKKVI

-651 KTNQNAYKVNP
+651 ISKKESFTINP
-662 DWIFYTM
+662 DWVFYTM
-669 VNSLRDLDKTVES
+669 FNAVKELDKTVES

-692 EYQSLST
+692 EYQSLSI

-718 ERQINKAYRKAK
+718 EKQINKAYRKAE

>member
-53 LWAKGN
+53 LWAKGT

-132 ANALMDTKLEMPAAV
+132 ANALTETKLEIPAAV

-161 KRGSTSG
+161 GRGSTSG

-193 AALAVGSTQN
+193 AALAVGKTQN

-218 SPSNP
+218 SPSHP
-223 LNRTVDIGYLAGYNT
+223 LNRTVNIGYLAGYNT

-251 YQAGAMSEARHAVNI
+251 YQAGAMSEAKHAVNI

-273 NHPTSTGSN
+273 NHPTGSY

-298 IMVYDNTSNGRSA
+298 ITVYGNTSNGLSA

-334 VGSYAGYNLKGDSI
+334 IGAYAGYNLRGDTKGA
-348 GSVFI
+348 VFI
-353 GRKAGY
+353 GNRAGY
-359 NIQQGNPHNF
+359 QIQQGNIRNY
-369 ELVNIGNYAGY
+369 ELVSIGSYANYNGV
-380 RGSGTAVAIGYKAG
+380 GTTVAIGYMAG
-394 ATLANYTTYAGAGSS
+394 STKGAISNYTGSGSS
-409 QTAKKMNEIA
+409 QTQNDKKMNEIA
-419 IGYMSGANTLDSKTT
+419 IGHKAGASCVNDRLN
-434 SYGNIAIGHYSLTG
+434 SYGNIAIGHNALEET
-448 ANSSNSQ
+448 
-455 LMVNNICIGKESCYQ
+455 NNNNAVIKSICIGYGSCAP
-470 GSNATYS
+470 NTKAVYS
-477 LFLGKYASAAPGTLS
+477 ILLGQYASANPNTGS
-492 TRKDTMFSVI
+492 NNKYPMFSVI
-502 AYEWPLF
+502 SPAWNTNTSYLGLDGIHRNPKGGTVVRF
-509 DYTHTKDSKYGYSR
+509 DNSSSNRLLKYRSSDANNYSQM
-523 ISSAGAQ
+523 IIAETSLSNY
-530 GGGMVGFD
+530 FD
-538 TTSKRILHYT
+538 FYNDYSVIILDATNIYGPTSKPTGYT
-548 GTDGFSYAQMVV
+548 S
-560 AQTKQ
+560 
-565 YWGDATYFRSTAF
+565 
-578 IFDTTRLYGPST
+578 
-590 ALSSYVT
+590 
-597 SDKTLKENINP
+597 SDKTLKENVKP
-608 LKYSLNE
+608 LKYSLAEINR
-615 LRNINVY
+615 LNVY
-622 EYNYRDEPS
+622 EYSYQDEPDV
-631 TRRIG
+631 RRIG
-636 VIAQELLNIV
+636 VIAQELKKVI

-651 KTNQNAYKVNP
+651 ISKKESFTINP
-662 DWIFYTM
+662 DWVFYTM
-669 VNSLRDLDKTVES
+669 FNAVKELDKTVES

-692 EYQSLST
+692 EYQSLSI

-718 ERQINKAYRKAK
+718 EKQINKAYRKAE

>member
-1 MRITDFIH
+1 MHIRELLH

-48 VSDDN
+48 VSGDN
-53 LWAKGN
+53 LWTKGN

-106 SPDGKKVYNAGRLYL
+106 SPDGKTVYNAGRLYL
-121 GYMDTYNVAIG
+121 GSMDTYNVAIG
-132 ANALMDTKLEMPAAV
+132 ANALTETKLQIPAV
-147 HNDYKNVAIGDWTM
+147 VYNDYKNVAIGDWAM
-161 KRGSTSG
+161 GRGSASG

-218 SPSNP
+218 SPSHP

-273 NHPTSTGSN
+273 NHPTGAGSN

-298 IMVYDNTSNGRSA
+298 LSEYDNTSNDRSA

-334 VGSYAGYNLKGDSI
+334 IGSYAGYNLRGDTKGA
-348 GSVFI
+348 VFI
-353 GRKAGY
+353 GNKAGY
-359 NIQQGNPHNF
+359 RIQQGNIRNY
-369 ELVNIGNYAGY
+369 ELVSIGSYANYNGV
-380 RGSGTAVAIGYKAG
+380 GTTVAIGYMAG
-394 ATLANYTTYAGAGSS
+394 STKGAISNYAGSGRS
-409 QTAKKMNEIA
+409 QTQNDKKMNEIA
-419 IGYMSGANTLDSKTT
+419 IGHKAGASSVNSRLN
-434 SYGNIAIGHYSLTG
+434 SYGNIAIGHNALEET
-448 ANSSNSQ
+448 
-455 LMVNNICIGKESCYQ
+455 NNNNAVIKSICIGYGSCAP
-470 GSNATYS
+470 NTKAVYS
-477 LFLGKYASAAPGTLS
+477 ILLGQYASANPNTGS
-492 TRKDTMFSVI
+492 NNKYPMFSVI
-502 AYEWPLF
+502 SPTWYTKASYLGLDGIHRNPKGGTAVLF
-509 DYTHTKDSKYGYSR
+509 DNSSSNRLLKYRSNDANNYSQM
-523 ISSAGAQ
+523 IIAETSLVNSPIGNDNDYNDHSVIILDATNIYGP
-530 GGGMVGFD
+530 
-538 TTSKRILHYT
+538 TSKPTGYT
-548 GTDGFSYAQMVV
+548 S
-560 AQTKQ
+560 
-565 YWGDATYFRSTAF
+565 
-578 IFDTTRLYGPST
+578 
-590 ALSSYVT
+590 
-597 SDKTLKENINP
+597 SDKTLKENVKP
-608 LKYSLNE
+608 LKYSLAEINR
-615 LRNINVY
+615 LNVY
-622 EYNYRDEPS
+622 EYSYQDEPDV
-631 TRRIG
+631 RRIG
-636 VIAQELLNIV
+636 VIAQELKKVI

-651 KTNQNAYKVNP
+651 ISKKESFTINP
-662 DWIFYTM
+662 DWVFYTM
-669 VNSLRDLDKTVES
+669 FNAVKELDKTVES

-692 EYQSLST
+692 EYQALSI

-718 ERQINKAYRKAK
+718 EKQINKAYRKAE

>member
-9 KTTAFTLAE
+9 RTTAFTLAE

-53 LWAKGN
+53 LWIKGN

-132 ANALMDTKLEMPAAV
+132 ANALTETKLEIPAAV
-147 HNDYKNVAIGDWTM
+147 YNDYKNVAIGDWAM
-161 KRGSTSG
+161 RRGSTSG

-218 SPSNP
+218 SPSHP

-251 YQAGAMSEARHAVNI
+251 YQAGAMSEAKHAVNI

-273 NHPTSTGSN
+273 NHPTGSY

-298 IMVYDNTSNGRSA
+298 ITVYGNTSNGLSA

-334 VGSYAGYNLKGDSI
+334 IGAYAGYNLRGDTKGA
-348 GSVFI
+348 VFI
-353 GRKAGY
+353 GNRAGY
-359 NIQQGNPHNF
+359 QIQQGNIRNY
-369 ELVNIGNYAGY
+369 ELVSIGSYANYNGV
-380 RGSGTAVAIGYKAG
+380 GTTVAIGYMAG
-394 ATLANYTTYAGAGSS
+394 STKGAISNYTGSGSS
-409 QTAKKMNEIA
+409 QTQNDKKMNEIA
-419 IGYMSGANTLDSKTT
+419 IGHKAGASCVNDRLN
-434 SYGNIAIGHYSLTG
+434 SYGNIAIGHNALEET
-448 ANSSNSQ
+448 
-455 LMVNNICIGKESCYQ
+455 NNNNAVIKSICIGYGSCAP
-470 GSNATYS
+470 NTKAVYS
-477 LFLGKYASAAPGTLS
+477 ILLGQYASANPNTGS
-492 TRKDTMFSVI
+492 NNKYPMFSVI
-502 AYEWPLF
+502 SPAWNTNTSYLGLDGIHRNPKGGTVVRF
-509 DYTHTKDSKYGYSR
+509 DNSSSNRLLKYRSSDANNYSQM
-523 ISSAGAQ
+523 IIAETSLSNY
-530 GGGMVGFD
+530 FD
-538 TTSKRILHYT
+538 FYNDYSVIILDATNIYGPTSKPTGYT
-548 GTDGFSYAQMVV
+548 S
-560 AQTKQ
+560 
-565 YWGDATYFRSTAF
+565 
-578 IFDTTRLYGPST
+578 
-590 ALSSYVT
+590 
-597 SDKTLKENINP
+597 SDKTLKENVKP
-608 LKYSLNE
+608 LKYSLAEINR
-615 LRNINVY
+615 LNVY
-622 EYNYRDEPS
+622 EYSYQDEPDV
-631 TRRIG
+631 RRIG
-636 VIAQELLNIV
+636 VIAQELKKVI

-651 KTNQNAYKVNP
+651 ISKKESFTINP
-662 DWIFYTM
+662 DWVFYTM
-669 VNSLRDLDKTVES
+669 FNAVKELDKTVES

-692 EYQSLST
+692 EYQSLSI

-718 ERQINKAYRKAK
+718 EKQINKAYRKAE

>member
-1 MRITDFIH
+1 MHIRELLH

-48 VSDDN
+48 VSGDN
-53 LWAKGN
+53 LWTKGN

-106 SPDGKKVYNAGRLYL
+106 SPDGKTVYNAGRLYL
-121 GYMDTYNVAIG
+121 GSMDTYNVAIG
-132 ANALMDTKLEMPAAV
+132 ANALTETKLEIPAAV
-147 HNDYKNVAIGDWTM
+147 YNDYKNVAIGDWAM
-161 KRGSTSG
+161 RRGSTSG
-168 RVGSVAIGSMAS
+168 RVGSVAIGSMAF

-218 SPSNP
+218 SPSHP

-273 NHPTSTGSN
+273 NHPTDTGSN

-298 IMVYDNTSNGRSA
+298 LAEYDNTSNDRSA

-334 VGSYAGYNLKGDSI
+334 IGSYAGYNLRGDTKGA
-348 GSVFI
+348 VFI
-353 GRKAGY
+353 GNRAGY
-359 NIQQGNPHNF
+359 RIQQGNIRNY
-369 ELVNIGNYAGY
+369 ELVSIGSYANYNGV
-380 RGSGTAVAIGYKAG
+380 GTTVAIGYMAG
-394 ATLANYTTYAGAGSS
+394 STKGAISNYAGSGRS
-409 QTAKKMNEIA
+409 QTQNDKKMNEIA
-419 IGYMSGANTLDSKTT
+419 IGHKAGASCVNSRLN
-434 SYGNIAIGHYSLTG
+434 SYGNIAIGHNALEET
-448 ANSSNSQ
+448 
-455 LMVNNICIGKESCYQ
+455 NNNNAVIKSICIGYGSCAP
-470 GSNATYS
+470 NTKAVYS
-477 LFLGKYASAAPGTLS
+477 ILLGQYASANPNTGS
-492 TRKDTMFSVI
+492 NNKYPMFSVI
-502 AYEWPLF
+502 SPTWYTKASYLGLDGIHRNPKGGTVVLF
-509 DYTHTKDSKYGYSR
+509 DNSSSNRLLKYRSSDANNYSQMIIAETSLLNSPIGNDNDYNDSSVIILDATNIYGP
-523 ISSAGAQ
+523 
-530 GGGMVGFD
+530 
-538 TTSKRILHYT
+538 TSKPTGYT
-548 GTDGFSYAQMVV
+548 S
-560 AQTKQ
+560 
-565 YWGDATYFRSTAF
+565 
-578 IFDTTRLYGPST
+578 
-590 ALSSYVT
+590 
-597 SDKTLKENINP
+597 SDKTLKENVKP
-608 LKYSLNE
+608 LKYSLAEINR
-615 LRNINVY
+615 LNVY
-622 EYNYRDEPS
+622 EYSYQDEPDV
-631 TRRIG
+631 RRIG
-636 VIAQELLNIV
+636 VIAQELKKVI

-651 KTNQNAYKVNP
+651 ISKKESFTINP
-662 DWIFYTM
+662 DWVFYTM
-669 VNSLRDLDKTVES
+669 FNAVKELDKTVES

-692 EYQSLST
+692 EYQSLSI

-718 ERQINKAYRKAK
+718 EKQINKAYRKAE

>member
-1 MRITDFIH
+1 MHIRELLH

-48 VSDDN
+48 VSGDN
-53 LWAKGN
+53 LWTKGN

-106 SPDGKKVYNAGRLYL
+106 SPDGKTVYNAGRLYL
-121 GYMDTYNVAIG
+121 GSMDTYNVAIG
-132 ANALMDTKLEMPAAV
+132 ANALTETKLQIPAV
-147 HNDYKNVAIGDWTM
+147 VYNDYKNVAIGDWAM
-161 KRGSTSG
+161 GRGSASG

-218 SPSNP
+218 SPSHP

-273 NHPTSTGSN
+273 NHPTDAAGSN

-291 TNAGAMP
+291 SNAGAMP
-298 IMVYDNTSNGRSA
+298 LSEYDNTSNDRSA

-334 VGSYAGYNLKGDSI
+334 IGSYAGYNLRGDTKGA
-348 GSVFI
+348 VFI
-353 GRKAGY
+353 GNKAGY
-359 NIQQGNPHNF
+359 RIQQGNIRNY
-369 ELVNIGNYAGY
+369 ELVSIGSYANYNGV
-380 RGSGTAVAIGYKAG
+380 GTTVAIGYMAG
-394 ATLANYTTYAGAGSS
+394 STKGAISNYAGSGRS
-409 QTAKKMNEIA
+409 QTQNDKKMNEIA
-419 IGYMSGANTLDSKTT
+419 IGHKAGASSVNSRLN
-434 SYGNIAIGHYSLTG
+434 SYGNIAIGHNALEET
-448 ANSSNSQ
+448 
-455 LMVNNICIGKESCYQ
+455 NNNNAVIKSICIGYGSCAP
-470 GSNATYS
+470 NTKAVYS
-477 LFLGKYASAAPGTLS
+477 ILLGQYASANPNTGS
-492 TRKDTMFSVI
+492 NNKYPMFSVI
-502 AYEWPLF
+502 SPAWYTKASYLGLDGIHRNPKGGTAVLF
-509 DYTHTKDSKYGYSR
+509 DNSSSNRLLKYRSNDANNYSQMIIAETSLYNNAYNDSSVIILDATNIYGP
-523 ISSAGAQ
+523 
-530 GGGMVGFD
+530 
-538 TTSKRILHYT
+538 TSKPTGYT
-548 GTDGFSYAQMVV
+548 S
-560 AQTKQ
+560 
-565 YWGDATYFRSTAF
+565 
-578 IFDTTRLYGPST
+578 
-590 ALSSYVT
+590 
-597 SDKTLKENINP
+597 SDKTLKENVKP
-608 LKYSLNE
+608 LKYSLAEINR
-615 LRNINVY
+615 LNVY
-622 EYNYRDEPS
+622 EYSYQDEPDV
-631 TRRIG
+631 RRIG
-636 VIAQELLNIV
+636 VIAQELKKVI

-651 KTNQNAYKVNP
+651 ISKKESFTINP
-662 DWIFYTM
+662 DWVFYTM
-669 VNSLRDLDKTVES
+669 FNAVKELDKTVES

-692 EYQSLST
+692 EYQALSI

-718 ERQINKAYRKAK
+718 EKQINKAYRKAE

>member
-48 VSDDN
+48 VSGDN
-53 LWAKGN
+53 LWTKGT

-121 GYMDTYNVAIG
+121 GYMDNYNVAIG
-132 ANALMDTKLEMPAAV
+132 ANALMDTKLEIPAAV
-147 HNDYKNVAIGDWTM
+147 YNDYKNVAIGDWAM
-161 KRGSTSG
+161 RRGSTSG
-168 RVGSVAIGSMAS
+168 RIGSVAIGSMAF

-218 SPSNP
+218 SPSHP

-273 NHPTSTGSN
+273 NHPTGDY

-298 IMVYDNTSNGRSA
+298 LMADDNTSNRRSA

-334 VGSYAGYNLKGDSI
+334 IGSYAGYNLRGDTKGA
-348 GSVFI
+348 VFI
-353 GRKAGY
+353 GNRAGY
-359 NIQQGNPHNF
+359 QIQQGNIRNY
-369 ELVNIGNYAGY
+369 ELVSIGSYANYNGV
-380 RGSGTAVAIGYKAG
+380 GTTVAIGYMAG
-394 ATLANYTTYAGAGSS
+394 STKGAISNYTGSGSS
-409 QTAKKMNEIA
+409 QTQNDKKMNEIA
-419 IGYMSGANTLDSKTT
+419 IGHKAGASCVNDRLN
-434 SYGNIAIGHYSLTG
+434 SYGNIAIGHNALEET
-448 ANSSNSQ
+448 
-455 LMVNNICIGKESCYQ
+455 NNNNAVIKSICIGYGSCAP
-470 GSNATYS
+470 NTKAVYS
-477 LFLGKYASAAPGTLS
+477 ILLGQYASANPNTGS
-492 TRKDTMFSVI
+492 NNKYPMFSVI
-502 AYEWPLF
+502 SPAWNTNASYLGLDGIHRNPKGGTVVKF
-509 DYTHTKDSKYGYSR
+509 DNSSSNRLLKYRSSDANNYSQMIIAETR
-523 ISSAGAQ
+523 LSN
-530 GGGMVGFD
+530 VFD
-538 TTSKRILHYT
+538 FYNDYSVIILDATNIYGPTSKPTGYT
-548 GTDGFSYAQMVV
+548 S
-560 AQTKQ
+560 
-565 YWGDATYFRSTAF
+565 
-578 IFDTTRLYGPST
+578 
-590 ALSSYVT
+590 
-597 SDKTLKENINP
+597 SDKTLKENVKP
-608 LKYSLNE
+608 LKYSLAEINR
-615 LRNINVY
+615 LNVY
-622 EYNYRDEPS
+622 EYSYQDEPDV
-631 TRRIG
+631 RRIG
-636 VIAQELLNIV
+636 VIAQELKKVI

-651 KTNQNAYKVNP
+651 ISKKESFTINP
-662 DWIFYTM
+662 DWVFYTM
-669 VNSLRDLDKTVES
+669 FNAIKELDKTVES

-692 EYQSLST
+692 EYQSLSI

-718 ERQINKAYRKAK
+718 EKQINKAYRKAE

>member
-1 MRITDFIH
+1 MHIRELLH

-48 VSDDN
+48 VSGDN
-53 LWAKGN
+53 LWTKGN

-106 SPDGKKVYNAGRLYL
+106 SPDGKTVYNAGRLYL
-121 GYMDTYNVAIG
+121 GSMDTYNVAIG
-132 ANALMDTKLEMPAAV
+132 ANALTETKLQIPAV
-147 HNDYKNVAIGDWTM
+147 VYNDYKNVAIGDWAM
-161 KRGSTSG
+161 GRGSASG

-218 SPSNP
+218 SPSHP

-273 NHPTSTGSN
+273 NHPTDAGSY

-298 IMVYDNTSNGRSA
+298 LAEYDNTSNDRSA

-334 VGSYAGYNLKGDSI
+334 IGSYAGYNLRGDTKGA
-348 GSVFI
+348 VFI
-353 GRKAGY
+353 GNKAGY
-359 NIQQGNPHNF
+359 RIQQGNIRNY
-369 ELVNIGNYAGY
+369 ELVSIGSYANYNGV
-380 RGSGTAVAIGYKAG
+380 GTTVAIGYMAG
-394 ATLANYTTYAGAGSS
+394 STKGAISNYAGSGRS
-409 QTAKKMNEIA
+409 QTQNDKKMNEIA
-419 IGYMSGANTLDSKTT
+419 IGHKAGASSVNSRLN
-434 SYGNIAIGHYSLTG
+434 SYGNIAIGHNALEET
-448 ANSSNSQ
+448 
-455 LMVNNICIGKESCYQ
+455 NNNNAVIKSICIGYGSCAP
-470 GSNATYS
+470 NTKAVYS
-477 LFLGKYASAAPGTLS
+477 ILLGQYASANPNTGS
-492 TRKDTMFSVI
+492 NNKYPMFSVI
-502 AYEWPLF
+502 SPTWYTKASYLGLDGIHRNPKGGTAVLF
-509 DYTHTKDSKYGYSR
+509 DNSSSNRLLKYRSNDANNYSQMIIAETSLYNSPIGNGNEYNDSSVIILDATNIYGP
-523 ISSAGAQ
+523 
-530 GGGMVGFD
+530 
-538 TTSKRILHYT
+538 TSKPTGYT
-548 GTDGFSYAQMVV
+548 S
-560 AQTKQ
+560 
-565 YWGDATYFRSTAF
+565 
-578 IFDTTRLYGPST
+578 
-590 ALSSYVT
+590 
-597 SDKTLKENINP
+597 SDKTLKENVKP
-608 LKYSLNE
+608 LKYSLAEINR
-615 LRNINVY
+615 LNVY
-622 EYNYRDEPS
+622 EYSYQDEPDV
-631 TRRIG
+631 RRIG
-636 VIAQELLNIV
+636 VIAQELKKVI

-651 KTNQNAYKVNP
+651 ISKKESFTINP
-662 DWIFYTM
+662 DWVFYTM
-669 VNSLRDLDKTVES
+669 FNAVKELDKTVES

-692 EYQSLST
+692 EYQSLSI

-718 ERQINKAYRKAK
+718 EKQINKAYRKAE

>member
-1 MRITDFIH
+1 MHIRELLH

-48 VSDDN
+48 VSGDN
-53 LWAKGN
+53 LWTKGN

-106 SPDGKKVYNAGRLYL
+106 SPDGKTVYNAGRLYL
-121 GYMDTYNVAIG
+121 GSMDTYNVAIG
-132 ANALMDTKLEMPAAV
+132 ANALTETKLQIPAV
-147 HNDYKNVAIGDWTM
+147 VYNDYKNVAIGDWAM
-161 KRGSTSG
+161 GRGSASG

-193 AALAVGSTQN
+193 AALAVGRTQN
-203 NDNNVGIGYMAGYDG
+203 NYNNVGIGYMAGYDG
-218 SPSNP
+218 SPSHP

-273 NHPTSTGSN
+273 NHPTGAGSN

-298 IMVYDNTSNGRSA
+298 LAEYDNTSNDRSA

-334 VGSYAGYNLKGDSI
+334 IGSYAGYNLRGDTKGA
-348 GSVFI
+348 VFI
-353 GRKAGY
+353 GNKAGY
-359 NIQQGNPHNF
+359 RIQQGNIRNY
-369 ELVNIGNYAGY
+369 ELVSIGSYANYNGV
-380 RGSGTAVAIGYKAG
+380 GTTVAIGYMAG
-394 ATLANYTTYAGAGSS
+394 STKGAISNYAGSGRS
-409 QTAKKMNEIA
+409 QTQNDKKMNEIA
-419 IGYMSGANTLDSKTT
+419 IGHKAGASSVNSSLN
-434 SYGNIAIGHYSLTG
+434 SYGNIAIGHNALEET
-448 ANSSNSQ
+448 
-455 LMVNNICIGKESCYQ
+455 NNNNAVIKSICIGYGSCAP
-470 GSNATYS
+470 NTKAVYS
-477 LFLGKYASAAPGTLS
+477 ILLGQYASANPNTGS
-492 TRKDTMFSVI
+492 NNKYPMFSVI
-502 AYEWPLF
+502 SPTWYTKASYLGLDGIHRNPKGGTAVLF
-509 DYTHTKDSKYGYSR
+509 DNSSSNRLLKYRSNDANNYSQM
-523 ISSAGAQ
+523 IIAETSLVNSPIGNDYNDHSVIILDATNIYGP
-530 GGGMVGFD
+530 
-538 TTSKRILHYT
+538 TSKPTGYT
-548 GTDGFSYAQMVV
+548 S
-560 AQTKQ
+560 
-565 YWGDATYFRSTAF
+565 
-578 IFDTTRLYGPST
+578 
-590 ALSSYVT
+590 
-597 SDKTLKENINP
+597 SDKTLKENVKP
-608 LKYSLNE
+608 LKYSLAEINR
-615 LRNINVY
+615 LNVY
-622 EYNYRDEPS
+622 EYSYQDEPDV
-631 TRRIG
+631 RRIG
-636 VIAQELLNIV
+636 VIAQELKKVI

-651 KTNQNAYKVNP
+651 ISKKESFTINP
-662 DWIFYTM
+662 DWVFYTM
-669 VNSLRDLDKTVES
+669 FNAVKELDKTVES

-692 EYQSLST
+692 EYQALSI

-718 ERQINKAYRKAK
+718 EKQINKAYRKAE